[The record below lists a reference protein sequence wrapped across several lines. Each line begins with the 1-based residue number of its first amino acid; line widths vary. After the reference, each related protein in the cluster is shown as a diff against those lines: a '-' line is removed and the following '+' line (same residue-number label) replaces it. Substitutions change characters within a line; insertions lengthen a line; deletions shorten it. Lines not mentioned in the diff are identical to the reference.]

1 MTTATTVRRVDR
13 DAGRPRWRRP
23 VAVRRLRSPA
33 GSSLIMLL
41 LGLLVLGGHHPA
53 AGHAGSELPTAVW
66 DPADGR
72 EVTGTWTAPPDDAAW
87 IGETLGLLPDGS
99 MEAYLGG
106 SADAY
111 PSEDD
116 LAALTSSPELAD
128 YLLEHVRVRQDGV
141 DCDGEVEVADDFV
154 ADGARFRFTCPQEVA
169 TAEIRITILHDQDET
184 FRTFSGDGTL
194 QDALHTAEQ
203 PSHTWDFTAAEG
215 VAADEPVGDASAVD
229 GAVDGSSPTWPLLVG
244 GLAVIV
250 GGLVALAVLGRPTS
264 RGVRRRRS
272 GR

>member
-1 MTTATTVRRVDR
+1 MCSATSVDPVGPA
-13 DAGRPRWRRP
+13 AGRRRRRP
-23 VAVRRLRSPA
+23 PGGRVRAPSPPLLVLVLLS
-33 GSSLIMLL
+33 GLL
-41 LGLLVLGGHHPA
+41 LGGQLPA
-53 AGHAGSELPTAVW
+53 AGHAGSELPTAIW

-87 IGETLGLLPDGS
+87 IGESLGLLPDGS

-111 PSEDD
+111 PAEDE
-116 LAALTSSPELAD
+116 LAALRSSTALAD
-128 YLLEHVRVRQDGV
+128 YLLTHVRIRQDGV

-154 ADGARFRFTCPQEVA
+154 ADGASFRFTCPEEV
-169 TAEIRITILHDQDET
+169 TSAEIHITILHDQDET

-203 PSHTWDFTAAEG
+203 PGHVWDFTAAEEL
-215 VAADEPVGDASAVD
+215 AADEGASAD
-229 GAVDGSSPTWPLLVG
+229 ATTVDGSQEASPSWPLLVG
-244 GLAVIV
+244 GLLVAAV
-250 GGLVALAVLGRPTS
+250 GLVALALLGRPSS
-264 RGVRRRRS
+264 RGVRRRRA